1 MKIAG
6 LQKVSLLD
14 YPDKIAAT
22 IFLAGCNLDC
32 GYCYNRWMIIEA
44 FVKPALSV
52 EDLAGWLKTR
62 VGRLD
67 GVCVSGGEPTLQ
79 LALPPL
85 LRTIKELGFAVKLD
99 TNGTQPERL
108 ADLLHEGLVDYVAM
122 DLKAPLDARYSQVA
136 GRPVNVAGL
145 CQSMEVLRAWGQAYE
160 FRTTVGPLLDETALE
175 DLAHEIRA
183 AEHWFLQPFV
193 STPQIAP
200 TLLGVQALDEAQ
212 LRACV
217 ARLAAIAPG
226 VRLRGLD

>member
-14 YPDKIAAT
+14 YPNKIAAT
-22 IFLAGCNLDC
+22 VFLAGCNLDC
-32 GYCYNRWMIIEA
+32 GYCYNRWMIVEA
-44 FVKPALSV
+44 FVKPIMSTD
-52 EDLAGWLKTR
+52 DLLGWLKTR

-85 LRTIKELGFAVKLD
+85 LRAIKGLGFAVKLD

-136 GRPVNVAGL
+136 GRPVNVAAL
-145 CQSMEVLRAWGQAYE
+145 QQSVEILRAWGKAYE
-160 FRTTVGPLLDETALE
+160 FRTTVGPLLDEIALE
-175 DLAHEIRA
+175 DLAHEIKA
-183 AEHWFLQPFV
+183 AERWFLQPFV
-193 STPQIAP
+193 FTPQVAP
-200 TLLGVQALDEAQ
+200 TLLGAQALDEAK
-212 LRACV
+212 LRALV
-217 ARLAAIAPG
+217 ARLPSIAPG
-226 VRLRGLD
+226 VRLRGID